1 MNNKAGYLHKFLN
14 LTLLSDSIGF
24 GFCAELV
31 KQLQYKVLFLD
42 RERAFRLYS
51 FRRDVVER
59 TKEQLK
65 QFDEL
70 LENMSK
76 YEGEKVIIHGF
87 IFVDKVYL
95 FFTGSDVNNYFG
107 CIIAPASEEN
117 I

>member
-1 MNNKAGYLHKFLN
+1 MNKADYLHKFLN
-14 LTLLSDSIGF
+14 LALSSESIGF
-24 GFCAELV
+24 DFYAELV

-42 RERAFRLYS
+42 RERAFTLYS

-59 TKEQLK
+59 PEEQLK

-87 IFVDKVYL
+87 IFIDKVYL

-107 CIIAPASEEN
+107 CIIAPASEAN

>member
-1 MNNKAGYLHKFLN
+1 MNNKADYLHKFLN
-14 LTLLSDSIGF
+14 LALQSDSIGF
-24 GFCAELV
+24 GFYAELV
-31 KQLQYKVLFLD
+31 KQLQYRVLFLE
-42 RERAFRLYS
+42 RERAFGLYS
-51 FRRDVVER
+51 FRRDVVDR
-59 TKEQLK
+59 TEEQLN

-70 LENMSK
+70 LGNMSK

-95 FFTGSDVNNYFG
+95 FFTGIDLNDYFG